1 MKRSLVSILALFCFA
16 AIAAI
21 IMPSSQA
28 NPSVKSPT
36 FNKDVAPIFFKKCA
50 ECHRPGESAPMSL
63 LSYEDARPWAKAIRE
78 KVASREMPP
87 WHADPRVG
95 EFANDRRL
103 AQSEID
109 TITAWVD
116 GGAQEG
122 NPKDLPPAPQ
132 FADGW
137 GIGKPDLVLEMSE
150 EYALEAN
157 GPDEYQ
163 NFYIPTIFTEDKYVQ
178 MAEARPG
185 NRKIVHH
192 IVAFVLP
199 PGSAEVAQS
208 PRENRNEVIDA
219 SLNKTPFYRD
229 GSLVRTRAETPVY
242 DNAAE
247 TPEKLRSLNNNADN
261 FLTAYAPGHNPDIWE
276 HGLAKKISA
285 GSTIR
290 LQVHYSKVAGSTQKD
305 RSMIGLVFAK
315 EPPKRLLQT
324 SAVSNVFFKIPPG
337 AENHKVTA
345 VWTIPREL
353 QIYALLPHMH
363 LRGKAMEYRVV
374 YPDGKSETLLNVP
387 NYSFAWQTGYRLK
400 VPKLIPK
407 GSRIEVTGYFD
418 NSAKNKFNPD
428 PSKEV
433 RYGEPTYDEMMMGFL
448 DYSVEPGQF
457 AQDKNT
463 RDYDVEAAK
472 RFVGVWK
479 GKPGPDAILEAVFIF
494 KMEGDRLKGT
504 RREWDIRR
512 QVGGEFQIARDEYV
526 PMPELSV
533 EGKTL
538 SWRTKWNLP
547 GIEAMS
553 RITLLSDDE
562 ILFESVG
569 TRRST
574 NQPTIIVPFSHKLKR
589 EK

>member
-1 MKRSLVSILALFCFA
+1 MKRLLVSIPALFCFA
-16 AIAAI
+16 SIAAI
-21 IMPSSQA
+21 VMPSSQA
-28 NPSVKSPT
+28 NTSLKSPT
-36 FNKDVAPIFFKKCA
+36 FSKDVAPIFFKKCA

-78 KVASREMPP
+78 KVAGREMPP

-103 AQSEID
+103 AQTEID

-137 GIGKPDLVLEMSE
+137 GIGKPDLVLEMSD

-163 NFYIPTIFTEDKYVQ
+163 NFDIPTIFTEDKYVQ

-199 PGSAEVAQS
+199 PGSAAVAQS
-208 PRENRNEVIDA
+208 PRESRNEVIDA

-247 TPEKLRSLNNNADN
+247 TPEKLRSFNNNVDN

-276 HGLAKKISA
+276 PGLAKKISA

-324 SAVSNVFFKIPPG
+324 RAVSNVFFKIPPG

-353 QIYALLPHMH
+353 HI
-363 LRGKAMEYRVV
+363 LR
-374 YPDGKSETLLNVP
+374 SC
-387 NYSFAWQTGYRLK
+387 
-400 VPKLIPK
+400 
-407 GSRIEVTGYFD
+407 RICIC
-418 NSAKNKFNPD
+418 
-428 PSKEV
+428 
-433 RYGEPTYDEMMMGFL
+433 
-448 DYSVEPGQF
+448 
-457 AQDKNT
+457 
-463 RDYDVEAAK
+463 AAK
-472 RFVGVWK
+472 RWSIGSSIPM
-479 GKPGPDAILEAVFIF
+479 GN
-494 KMEGDRLKGT
+494 
-504 RREWDIRR
+504 RRPCSTSRT
-512 QVGGEFQIARDEYV
+512 IA
-526 PMPELSV
+526 
-533 EGKTL
+533 
-538 SWRTKWNLP
+538 
-547 GIEAMS
+547 S
-553 RITLLSDDE
+553 RGRPAT
-562 ILFESVG
+562 G
-569 TRRST
+569 
-574 NQPTIIVPFSHKLKR
+574 
-589 EK
+589 